1 MRRFGLR
8 CGARPLAG
16 WRQMLTLLL
25 AASPATG
32 KNPIVVGKGMA
43 DPHIHI
49 FDDTAYLYVGHDRSP
64 EATRFQ
70 MVDWNVWTSTDLV
83 NWKHVTTISPNQTY
97 MKDSP
102 TLHPLQ
108 RRRVDLRYSG
118 NQAAWAC
125 DVIEKDGTYG
135 FFFSNG
141 GTDLGVMLAS
151 NPALSD
157 AKDALG
163 HPLVS
168 AKASPSYPEAD
179 TEVDD
184 TEGAY
189 DPTLLLDGDGSVYL
203 CFGYR
208 HPSLSSYMLARL
220 EDSLDELAEEPRV
233 VIVLPDPK
241 TGDPMPGSDKPT
253 LHIRHGVYYL
263 SAGTFYAT
271 ASHVYGPYTY
281 RGATLP
287 HSQKFRTF
295 GLTGQAHGRFFTWHE
310 QSFHVWCMFVDQNNS
325 GVPVPGRT
333 YHRWRESWMTY
344 THYGNNDTM
353 VDDWRFL
360 DRHGR
365 TGVGQYDAT
374 WNKIE
379 AEWYMQ
385 STDCVKYQSDMDR
398 PGSNLNRLN
407 RYVNELHNSQQPEFA
422 VNFLGATSTLTFPKV
437 SNMPQ
442 RGTLTLSFSRPP
454 SNGYMKVFGS
464 AADEGQL
471 FASCRLQDIIHN
483 TTCPFERASGLSGD
497 LQFRFEPEHSRRRI
511 FRDDQQALDV
521 PRKSGPSHGPSALQA
536 QGSFSAKIEG
546 AKLDWWSLSV

>member
-1 MRRFGLR
+1 M
-8 CGARPLAG
+8 LA
-16 WRQMLTLLL
+16 LLL
-25 AASPATG
+25 AVSPATG
-32 KNPIVVGKGMA
+32 KNPIVVGQGMA

-49 FDDTAYLYVGHDRSP
+49 YDDTAYLYVGHDRSP
-64 EATRFQ
+64 HATRFM

-83 NWKHVTTISPNQTY
+83 NWEHVTTISPNQTY

-108 RRRVDLRYSG
+108 QRRVELRYSG
-118 NQAAWAC
+118 DLAAWAC
-125 DVIEKDGTYG
+125 DVIKKDGTYG

-168 AKASPSYPEAD
+168 AKASPSYPKAD

-189 DPTLLLDGDGSVYL
+189 DPTLLMDDDGSAYL

-220 EDSLDELAEEPRV
+220 EDSLYELAEEPRD
-233 VIVLPDPK
+233 VIVLPNPK
-241 TGDPMPGSDKPT
+241 TGDSMPGTDKPT
-253 LHIRHGVYYL
+253 LHVRHGVYYL
-263 SAGTFYAT
+263 SAGTYYAT
-271 ASHVYGPYTY
+271 ASQVYGPYTY

-310 QSFHVWCMFVDQNNS
+310 QSFHVWCMFVDQNNT

-344 THYGNNDTM
+344 THYGDNDTM

-379 AEWYMQ
+379 AEWYMR
-385 STDCVKYQSDMDR
+385 STDCIKYQSDMDR
-398 PGSNLNRLN
+398 PDRLHVNRLN
-407 RYVNELHNSQQPEFA
+407 VNELHNSQQPEFA
-422 VNFLGATSTLTFPKV
+422 VHFLGATSSLTFPSV
-437 SNMPQ
+437 SNLPQ
-442 RGTLTLSFSRPP
+442 SGTLTLSFSRPP
-454 SNGYMKVFGS
+454 SNGYMRVYGS

-471 FASCRLQDIIHN
+471 FASCRLNDVIHN
-483 TTCPFERASGLSGD
+483 TSCAFKRASTLAGD
-497 LQFRFEPEHSRRRI
+497 LQFRFEPERSRRRL
-511 FRDDQQALDV
+511 FHDAQQALDV
-521 PRKSGPSHGPSALQA
+521 PRPVPRTSGPSALEA
-536 QGSFSAKIEG
+536 QDSFSAKQEG
-546 AKLDWWSLSV
+546 AKLDWWSLSL